1 MDVTA
6 LLKEVEGLRERI
18 LQDRHDSILR
28 DDSLLRRMSLYD
40 ERMDVH
46 TSTLQKTLSG
56 LGQLAESVTRLGEN
70 LDALFARMNKTDEE
84 LGALLVRMD
93 KTDERWNQLID
104 QLSREHGNGG
114 AKQ

>member
-6 LLKEVEGLRERI
+6 LLKEVEGLREKI

-28 DDSLLRRMSLYD
+28 DDSLLRRMSVYD

-46 TSTLQKTLSG
+46 ASTLQKTLVG

-70 LDALFARMNKTDEE
+70 MDALFVRMNKTDDE
-84 LGALLVRMD
+84 LGGLLARID
-93 KTDERWNQLID
+93 KTDQRWNQLID
-104 QLSREHGNGG
+104 
-114 AKQ
+114 